1 MSGLAGVFST
11 KGNCINDLYNL
22 LGDHEH
28 LGQAIG
34 GIFTRQEKGLY
45 KEIHHIHDV
54 PFLARF
60 GNLLGNLPGKMGIGI
75 TSSSDVQ
82 PLKFD
87 TCIGSF
93 SIVVQGN
100 FTNLKKIG
108 DDLKKQGSNFRE
120 KTWDDKRESWHYNK
134 AEIVGEIISKGTDF
148 IDGINKVWAMIA
160 GSGSINIL
168 LMSAE
173 GIYAARDPRGTFS
186 LSLGGKENAFA
197 VVTETTGL
205 DNLDYE
211 ILRELKAGEIVY
223 LDAKG
228 PQTLCPG
235 NDASKICGFL
245 YVYTAYPE
253 AIIEDIC
260 VEDTRDRT
268 GAALWQNLKQLDLFL
283 DIDFIA
289 GIPDSGLGHA
299 HGASH
304 ASGIPLRRPLR
315 KKRGIRSYM
324 YGSQNMRDYAA
335 FHKINTIRSVIEG
348 KRFFLLDDSLVRNTQ
363 LRWLIKK
370 IGRCR
375 PQEVT
380 LGLACAPLIE
390 ICPFEESTRKRDEL
404 AARRA
409 MAAIE
414 GKPLDDIDIAPF
426 LNPGTTQY
434 EDMVEWVRRDV
445 NKETELEVVKRII
458 YLTTEQTIA
467 AIGLPP
473 ERICT
478 FCWTGRM

>member
-1 MSGLAGVFST
+1 MSGLAGVFS
-11 KGNCINDLYNL
+11 KRGNCINDLYNL

-34 GIFTRQEKGLY
+34 GVFTRKGNGLY

-54 PFLARF
+54 PFLPRF
-60 GNLLGNLPGKMGIGI
+60 GDLLGNLPGNLGIGV
-75 TSSSDVQ
+75 TSSADIQ

-87 TCIGSF
+87 TAIGSF

-100 FTNLKKIG
+100 FTNLQEVG
-108 DDLKKQGSNFRE
+108 DDLKRQGSNFRE
-120 KTWDDKRESWHYNK
+120 KTWDRNKETWHYNK
-134 AEIVGEIISKGTDF
+134 AEVVGEIISKGIDLA
-148 IDGINKVWAMIA
+148 DGIKKVWERIA
-160 GSGSINIL
+160 GRGSINIL
-168 LMSAE
+168 LMNSD

-186 LSLGGKENAFA
+186 LTLGEKDNACA

-211 ILRELKAGEIVY
+211 ILRELKAGEIVFI
-223 LDAKG
+223 DDNG
-228 PQTLCPG
+228 PKTLQPG

-253 AIIEDIC
+253 AVIEGVG

-268 GAALWQNLKQLDLFL
+268 GAALWQNFKQLDLFGE
-283 DIDFIA
+283 IDFVA

-299 HGASH
+299 HGAAH
-304 ASGIPLRRPLR
+304 ASGVPLLRPLR

-324 YGSQNMRDYAA
+324 YGDQNMRDYAA

-348 KRFFLLDDSLVRNTQ
+348 KRFLLCDDSLVRNTQ

-375 PQEVT
+375 PSDVT

-409 MAAIE
+409 MASLE
-414 GKPLDDIDIAPF
+414 GRDIDDIDIAPY
-426 LNPGTTQY
+426 LDTGSSRYQ
-434 EDMVEWVRRDV
+434 DMVEWIRRDV
-445 NKETELEVVKRII
+445 NKETDYEVVKRII
-458 YLTTEQTIA
+458 YLETRQTVA

-478 FCWTGRM
+478 YCWTGRM